1 MKYRDMCGE
10 KVSVLGLGCMRLP
23 TVKKDGENIIDEQAF
38 LEMADYSVKNGINY
52 FDTAFGYHNGT
63 SEIELGKV
71 IKELGIRE
79 RIFIADKLPP
89 WNINAD
95 GDVEKVFQTQLNKV
109 QTDYFDFFLLHNM
122 TKEFWD
128 GKIADLDVL
137 NHVKEFKKQG
147 RIRHLGFSFHD
158 DLETFKRIIDSSDGA
173 FEFCQIQL
181 NYADAASNFQA
192 GLEGL
197 KYASDNGLSV
207 VIMEPLKGGKLVV
220 LPEHVSKI
228 LPEGRTIV
236 ENALDF
242 LWDMKEISIL
252 LSGMGSMEQLKENI
266 KYASRSDVGML
277 SEDEKKRIMEAG
289 DIFNK
294 GARVQCT
301 GCRYCMPC
309 PANIDIPE
317 IFKLYN
323 EQALTYT
330 WEDEPSK
337 KYLDMEYK
345 ADACVKCRNCVSH
358 CPQNFDIPKL
368 LEEAGESLS
377 K

>member
-1 MKYRDMCGE
+1 M
-10 KVSVLGLGCMRLP
+10 
-23 TVKKDGENIIDEQAF
+23 
-38 LEMADYSVKNGINY
+38 
-52 FDTAFGYHNGT
+52 
-63 SEIELGKV
+63 
-71 IKELGIRE
+71 
-79 RIFIADKLPP
+79 
-89 WNINAD
+89 
-95 GDVEKVFQTQLNKV
+95 
-109 QTDYFDFFLLHNM
+109 
-122 TKEFWD
+122 
-128 GKIADLDVL
+128 
-137 NHVKEFKKQG
+137 
-147 RIRHLGFSFHD
+147 
-158 DLETFKRIIDSSDGA
+158 
-173 FEFCQIQL
+173 
-181 NYADAASNFQA
+181 
-192 GLEGL
+192 
-197 KYASDNGLSV
+197 

-242 LWDMKEISIL
+242 LWDMKKISIL
-252 LSGMGSMEQLKENI
+252 LSGMGSMEQLKDNI

-289 DIFNK
+289 DIFNQ

>member
-38 LEMADYSVKNGINY
+38 LEMVDYSVKNGINY

-63 SEIELGKV
+63 SEIELGKAV
-71 IKELGIRE
+71 KELGIRD

-89 WNINAD
+89 WNINVD

-158 DLETFKRIIDSSDGA
+158 DLDTFKRIIDSSGGA

-181 NYADAASNFQA
+181 NYADAASSFQA

-252 LSGMGSMEQLKENI
+252 LSGMGSMEQLKDNI

-277 SEDEKKRIMEAG
+277 SKDEIKRIMEAG
-289 DIFNK
+289 DIFNQ

-345 ADACVKCRNCVSH
+345 ADACVKCRNCVNH

>member
-1 MKYRDMCGE
+1 MLRN
-10 KVSVLGLGCMRLP
+10 S
-23 TVKKDGENIIDEQAF
+23 
-38 LEMADYSVKNGINY
+38 KNRAGSS
-52 FDTAFGYHNGT
+52 F
-63 SEIELGKV
+63 
-71 IKELGIRE
+71 
-79 RIFIADKLPP
+79 
-89 WNINAD
+89 
-95 GDVEKVFQTQLNKV
+95 
-109 QTDYFDFFLLHNM
+109 
-122 TKEFWD
+122 
-128 GKIADLDVL
+128 
-137 NHVKEFKKQG
+137 
-147 RIRHLGFSFHD
+147 GFSFHD
-158 DLETFKRIIDSSDGA
+158 DLDTFKRIIDSSDGA

-181 NYADAASNFQA
+181 NYADAASSFQA

-207 VIMEPLKGGKLVV
+207 VIMEPLKGGKLAV

-252 LSGMGSMEQLKENI
+252 LSGMGSMEQLRDNI
-266 KYASRSDVGML
+266 KYASRSDIGML
-277 SEDEKKRIMEAG
+277 SENEKKRIMEAG
-289 DIFNK
+289 NVFNQ

-330 WEDEPSK
+330 WEDEPGK
-337 KYLDMEYK
+337 KYSDMEFK
-345 ADACVKCRNCVSH
+345 VDACIKCRNCVSH
-358 CPQNFDIPKL
+358 CPQNFDIPEL
-368 LEEAGESLS
+368 LEEAGKSLS

>member
-1 MKYRDMCGE
+1 
-10 KVSVLGLGCMRLP
+10 
-23 TVKKDGENIIDEQAF
+23 
-38 LEMADYSVKNGINY
+38 
-52 FDTAFGYHNGT
+52 
-63 SEIELGKV
+63 
-71 IKELGIRE
+71 
-79 RIFIADKLPP
+79 
-89 WNINAD
+89 
-95 GDVEKVFQTQLNKV
+95 
-109 QTDYFDFFLLHNM
+109 M

-173 FEFCQIQL
+173 FAFCQIQL

-252 LSGMGSMEQLKENI
+252 LSGMGSIE
-266 KYASRSDVGML
+266 
-277 SEDEKKRIMEAG
+277 
-289 DIFNK
+289 
-294 GARVQCT
+294 
-301 GCRYCMPC
+301 
-309 PANIDIPE
+309 
-317 IFKLYN
+317 
-323 EQALTYT
+323 
-330 WEDEPSK
+330 
-337 KYLDMEYK
+337 
-345 ADACVKCRNCVSH
+345 
-358 CPQNFDIPKL
+358 
-368 LEEAGESLS
+368 
-377 K
+377 

>member
-1 MKYRDMCGE
+1 
-10 KVSVLGLGCMRLP
+10 
-23 TVKKDGENIIDEQAF
+23 
-38 LEMADYSVKNGINY
+38 MADYSVKNGINY

-289 DIFNK
+289 DIFNQ

>member
-23 TVKKDGENIIDEQAF
+23 TVNKNGEKIIDEQAF

-63 SEIELGKV
+63 SEIELGKAV
-71 IKELGIRE
+71 KELGIRD

-89 WNINAD
+89 WNINVD
-95 GDVEKVFQTQLNKV
+95 GDVERVFQTQLDKV

-158 DLETFKRIIDSSDGA
+158 DLDTFKRIIDSSDGA

-181 NYADAASNFQA
+181 NYADAASSFQA

-207 VIMEPLKGGKLVV
+207 VIMEPLKGGKLAV

-252 LSGMGSMEQLKENI
+252 LSGMGSMEQLRDNI
-266 KYASRSDVGML
+266 KYASRSDIGML
-277 SEDEKKRIMEAG
+277 SENEKKRIMEAG
-289 DIFNK
+289 NVFNQ

-330 WEDEPSK
+330 WEDEPGK
-337 KYLDMEYK
+337 KYSDMEFK
-345 ADACVKCRNCVSH
+345 VDACIKCRNCVSH
-358 CPQNFDIPKL
+358 CPQNFDIPEL
-368 LEEAGESLS
+368 LEEAGKSLS